1 MKNML
6 IKVFLGIRIKY
17 IFGLQMAGIRDQDDM
32 FGGGCKGYW
41 NYVSI
46 NMC

>member
-17 IFGLQMAGIRDQDDM
+17 IFVLPMAGIRDQDDM
-32 FGGGCKGYW
+32 LGVDVRDIGIMYQ
-41 NYVSI
+41 
-46 NMC
+46 